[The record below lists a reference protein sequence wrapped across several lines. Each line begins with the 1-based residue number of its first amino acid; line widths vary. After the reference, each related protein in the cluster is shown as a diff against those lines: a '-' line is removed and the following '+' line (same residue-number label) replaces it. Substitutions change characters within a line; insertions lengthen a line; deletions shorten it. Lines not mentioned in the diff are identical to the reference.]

1 MNKDE
6 FLARVQRTSAL
17 GSRKEAERRSK
28 AVLSALAQMAPDA
41 ETRRHFA
48 TQLPGFLKSYLL
60 AERPRYLKM
69 TPDAFLQHIG
79 RAVEAHVPEAQRTL
93 RAVYGALRAA
103 VASGEIDEFEARIPK
118 DIAALL
124 RR

>member
-1 MNKDE
+1 MKKDE
-6 FLARVQRTSAL
+6 FLARVQESGAL
-17 GSRKEAERRSK
+17 GSRAEAERRSK
-28 AVLSALAQMAPDA
+28 AVVSALAQMVPDA

-48 TQLPGFLKSYLL
+48 TQLPRFLKSHLL

-79 RAVEAHVPEAQRTL
+79 HALDAHVPEAQRTL
-93 RAVYGALRAA
+93 RAVYGALTEA
-103 VASGEIDEFEARIPK
+103 VASGEIADFEERIPK
-118 DIAALL
+118 DIRALL

>member
-1 MNKDE
+1 MRKHE
-6 FLARVQRTSAL
+6 FLALVQAAGAFASP
-17 GSRKEAERRSK
+17 KEAERRSK
-28 AVLSALAQMAPDA
+28 VVASALARMAPDA

-48 TQLPGFLKSYLL
+48 TQLPGFLKSHLL
-60 AERPRYLKM
+60 AERPRSLRM

-79 RAVEAHVPEAQRTL
+79 HGLHAHVPEARRTL

-103 VASGEIDEFEARIPK
+103 VADGEIADFEARIPR

-124 RR
+124 RG